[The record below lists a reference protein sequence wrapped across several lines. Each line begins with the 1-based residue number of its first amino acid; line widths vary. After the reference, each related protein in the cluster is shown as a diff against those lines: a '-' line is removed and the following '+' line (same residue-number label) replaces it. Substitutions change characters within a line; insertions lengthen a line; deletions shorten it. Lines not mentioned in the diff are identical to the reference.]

1 VLGLTDAQS
10 EEEGILSQ
18 HYLIVPVSC
27 PAPNR
32 VPGAP
37 KLSGRLPINLCANTR
52 IHSIYGRES
61 VVEEEY
67 FCNYA
72 VNPEFQE
79 QFHASGLQITSRDGE
94 GVARSVE
101 LPHHRFFLATLFQP
115 QLSSDTEKPHPIVV
129 AFLKAAIAFQQRES
143 T

>member
-1 VLGLTDAQS
+1 MLGLADAQS
-10 EEEGILSQ
+10 EEEGVPSQ

-32 VPGAP
+32 APDAP

-52 IHSIYGRES
+52 MHSIYGRES
-61 VVEEEY
+61 VIEEEH

-72 VNPEFQE
+72 VNPEFRE
-79 QFHASGLQITSRDGE
+79 QFHAAGLQITGRDRE

-115 QLSSDTEKPHPIVV
+115 QLSSHPDKPHPIVV
-129 AFLKAAIAFQQRES
+129 AFLKAAIEFQQRKS